1 MVPFALSVGLFVRN
15 LSIVQPEHP
24 EGDDVAV
31 GVFDIVLDD
40 KAF

>member
-1 MVPFALSVGLFVRN
+1 MVPTASSAESFVGNLSV
-15 LSIVQPEHP
+15 VQPEHP